1 MKDEFDLMNEK
12 VTEAGAEY
20 LFETTFKT
28 LIVDDEGTIANVI
41 GMDNTETPGL
51 GTKVQLPDFT
61 DQFLGRAA
69 EPLTIDDI
77 DAVTGAT
84 ISSKAAL
91 AAVNEAIE
99 AYRSA
104 AGEAP
109 AAAATSAEKGAA

>member
-1 MKDEFDLMNEK
+1 MVPVSYTHL
-12 VTEAGAEY
+12 
-20 LFETTFKT
+20 
-28 LIVDDEGTIANVI
+28 
-41 GMDNTETPGL
+41 PGL
-51 GTKVQLPDFT
+51 GAKVQLPDFT
-61 DQFLGRAA
+61 DQFLGRTA

-109 AAAATSAEKGAA
+109 AAAATSTEKGAA